1 MSIEIII
8 KEFAMNTNILY
19 SGFISLVFAIIVGI
33 MIAWRNIRLI
43 GVIMFPLSMVPIIIG
58 FKPNIVIL
66 FLLGIIY
73 IASIWK
79 ADDYNIKGLGLEQT
93 PIFQNR

>member
-8 KEFAMNTNILY
+8 QEFAMNTNILY
-19 SGFISLVFAIIVGI
+19 SGFISLIFAIIVGI

-79 ADDYNIKGLGLEQT
+79 ADDYNIKGLGLGQT